1 MMRVSK
7 FFLGSCLTLCATL
20 GLPGLSQVPGLS
32 VVPGASVAVSA
43 LDRSAHAQQRQTFTF
58 TRPGK
63 PEERDSETGTPGREP
78 DTSTDTPADTSVEP
92 APQKSQSPVLR
103 DVAWFLSADGDW
115 SVDMH
120 GHGQARVLGSDSD
133 GGQLIRVTLE
143 HDQGGPA
150 IRFFVQTS
158 GSDLDHVYFTQTG
171 DHPVSAAGI
180 HSLGTN
186 YLSAAGRETG
196 SLKGNG
202 NPGSLANHDGV
213 VRVDQRDEGLLINF
227 SVTAVFCETIRQ
239 GPRLS
244 APPCGGK
251 HYITSRP
258 GRTGQVKGCIVGLDQ
273 LRANPDVC
281 LQPFQIDRVTPVE
294 DRENVNFKDPGL
306 EVVFSDRIK
315 ASTLDDA
322 FDLFTFSPDGT
333 ELDVKGEWQQ
343 KGPTT
348 YRFVPEDPLY
358 SGTTYIAR
366 VEGGR
371 DGVESREGAW
381 LEDPYEWR
389 FSSLLDLDGQVPDD
403 DVPVRLHNYQVIR
416 DGKLTV
422 DKPTL
427 TRAYVTWKPH
437 EEVARDMQPESFRLQ
452 FKPSERYGRWV
463 GQRDALPV
471 SDAVRVWRYDDPEQF
486 NDEDRRHAQQTAN
499 FFGWKPGGSGT
510 QTFTVRAHDP
520 WPSSAEPIEHKAEN
534 EYDVWQHDPGDLDV
548 YYTYALVGEW
558 GSGIPVDVQSH
569 LLRSLFLAEDY
580 VPQYLPYRGASAKFI
595 GNPPSFVDFLI
606 SMFRDPATFA
616 AWVTFGQFE
625 QLSNDGGSGLA
636 GHFATAIHPVTV
648 AARIQHEL
656 EHGQFGSPASNASQI
671 LLGAYMRYIQ
681 DILSDRISR
690 DDMLVMFIP
699 SRYLPD
705 DTLGRGIS
713 DADNALYHG
722 MLLEFRVRSVVMRID
737 TGFAADALGV
747 GLVHEF
753 GHTFG
758 LSHNPGNASTL
769 SSYVPHSHEP
779 IEGFKIA
786 KDGLDGWNKSTTD
799 GNAQSDNLASLMWP
813 LVLDPTASL
822 ITESEYQHVQSE
834 IERPFQ
840 GRSWIND
847 LKQLWPQGYR
857 SFDEPYNEPYAPRW
871 ALNSVRSDVASRMA
885 QFSGDTLGRHQTF
898 SDADPVVTSV
908 ANRGDDSVQAESLL
922 LSGAI
927 FGDAGIAMVYPP
939 VRGVYAR
946 PETGQIPSEQTNT
959 EGTALLSQA
968 PGSVGVPAQDADDA
982 KPDQQHW
989 IELRTE
995 QGDVRLSM
1003 PLLVSEEVVRP
1014 SGAHQHEWVMPAMPE
1029 SWRYFRQVLPV
1040 RIFEGGDVRSLV
1052 IGQGEREIASY
1063 PVPADG
1069 LSAPEVSVDDDV
1081 LRWER
1086 AGDDLRYQVAYR
1098 LIDRAS
1104 HWTQEQPWHTVALQP
1119 PGTHFDLRALFRRL
1133 DSSGTE
1139 PAESGVQVRV
1149 SATDGFR
1156 YADTFVEIDPQLL
1169 EDLSVK
1175 SGE

>member
-7 FFLGSCLTLCATL
+7 FFLGSCLSLCATL

-32 VVPGASVAVSA
+32 AMPGVSDILGV

-63 PEERDSETGTPGREP
+63 PGNGDPETGTPGNKP
-78 DTSTDTPADTSVEP
+78 DSSTDTSVDPDQSSDQAEP
-92 APQKSQSPVLR
+92 LSNVSSSRILR
-103 DVAWFLSADGDW
+103 DVAWFLRADGDW
-115 SVDMH
+115 GVDMQ
-120 GHGQARVLGSDSD
+120 GYGQARVTGSGSDA
-133 GGQLIRVTLE
+133 GKLIRVTLE
-143 HDQGGPA
+143 QDQGGPP
-150 IRFFVQTS
+150 IRFFVMTS
-158 GSDLDHVYFTQTG
+158 GSELDHVYFTQTG
-171 DHPVSAAGI
+171 DQPVSAAGI
-180 HSLGTN
+180 HSPGTN
-186 YLSAAGRETG
+186 YLSAAGRETD
-196 SLKGNG
+196 SLRGND
-202 NPGSLANHDGV
+202 NPGSLANHDGI

-227 SVTAVFCETIRQ
+227 SATAVFCETIRE

-244 APPCGGK
+244 LPPCGGK
-251 HYITSRP
+251 YYITSRP
-258 GRTGQVKGCIVGLDQ
+258 GRTGPVKGCIVAVEQ
-273 LRANPDVC
+273 LRANPDAC
-281 LQPFQIDRVTPVE
+281 LEPFQIDRVTPVE

-322 FDLFTFSPDGT
+322 FDLFTYSADGT
-333 ELDVKGEWQQ
+333 ELNIEGDWQQ
-343 KGPTT
+343 NGPTT
-348 YRFVPEDPLY
+348 YRFVPEEQLY

-381 LEDPYEWR
+381 LEEPYEWR
-389 FSSLLDLDGQVPDD
+389 FSSLLDLDAQGPDD

-486 NDEDRRHAQQTAN
+486 NDEDRRHAQQTVN
-499 FFGWKPGGSGT
+499 FFGWKPRGSGT

-520 WPSSAEPIEHKAEN
+520 WPSSAETIEHKAEN
-534 EYDVWQHDPGDLDV
+534 EYDVWQHDPGDLDI

-558 GSGIPVDVQSH
+558 GSDVPVDVQSH

-580 VPQYLPYRGASAKFI
+580 VAQYLPYRGASAQFI

-625 QLSNDGGSGLA
+625 RLSNDGGSGLA

-656 EHGQFGSPASNASQI
+656 AHGQLGSPASNASQI

-713 DADNALYHG
+713 DADNPLYHG
-722 MLLEFRVRSVVMRID
+722 MMLEFRVRSVVMRID
-737 TGFAADALGV
+737 TGFSADALGV

-769 SSYVPHSHEP
+769 SSYVPHSHES

-799 GNAQSDNLASLMWP
+799 GNAQSDDLASLMWP
-813 LVLDPTASL
+813 LVLDSTASL

-834 IERPFQ
+834 IEKPFQ

-857 SFDEPYNEPYAPRW
+857 FFDETYNEPYARW
-871 ALNSVRSDVASRMA
+871 ALNSVRSNVASRMA
-885 QFSGDTLGRHQTF
+885 QIPGDALARQQTL
-898 SDADPVVTSV
+898 SDADPVVNGVSIPGGVT
-908 ANRGDDSVQAESLL
+908 ARTESLL

-927 FGDAGIAMVYPP
+927 FGEAGIAMLYPP
-939 VRGVYAR
+939 VRGLYAH
-946 PETGQIPSEQTNT
+946 PEPGHVLSEEMHT
-959 EGTALLSQA
+959 ESSPPLSHTS
-968 PGSVGVPAQDADDA
+968 GNVDVSSQDAGDA
-982 KPDQQHW
+982 KPDLQHW
-989 IELRTE
+989 VELRTE
-995 QGDVRLSM
+995 EGGVRLSM
-1003 PLLVSEEVVRP
+1003 PLLVADEVVRP
-1014 SGAHQHEWVMPAMPE
+1014 SGGNQHEWVMPAMPE

-1040 RIFEGGDVRSLV
+1040 SLFEGGDVRSLV

-1063 PVPADG
+1063 PVPGDA
-1069 LSAPEVSVDDDV
+1069 LNPPEVSLAGDV
-1081 LRWER
+1081 LSWKR

-1098 LIDRAS
+1098 LADKAP
-1104 HWTQEQPWHTVALQP
+1104 HWTQEQPWQTVALQQS
-1119 PGTHFDLRALFRRL
+1119 GASFDLRELDRRL
-1133 DSSGTE
+1133 DSPGTE
-1139 PAESGVQVRV
+1139 SAEFGVQVRV

-1156 YADTFVEIDPQLL
+1156 YADTVVEIPLNYL
-1169 EDLSVK
+1169 MV
-1175 SGE
+1175 